1 MDLAQI
7 KNGANAA
14 SALLPSP
21 TDGIGHATAPDTI
34 GERTDDCDDPPPEE
48 PDMSDDDPSDDFDRY
63 WSLDELD
70 PKSHQN
76 HAPSSTNSP
85 PTLSNA
91 LIPPPSR
98 PLASAVYTPALDQIS
113 RDLQVTQPSLL
124 HLSVSAYILGFAAGP
139 LLVSPISGL
148 SGRLPIFRIGSV
160 FFALL
165 NLMCVFSSSIDV
177 LIVLRFLAGVAGSTP
192 MALGP
197 ATVVDLF
204 HKEERGK
211 ALSLMAVGAVCGPM
225 LGPSLGGFIAQS
237 VGWRGCFVMLFC
249 VLTRATIVQTSFNAF
264 LTLIWMQETSL
275 TAIRKNHHLSLQ
287 FDVEESTLLQKPPS
301 PLSLGDAPRTILN
314 ATLRPI
320 VICSRR
326 DILPAILV
334 GSFFYCLQVWLY
346 IDIPL
351 TYKAAYGFS
360 TRRAG
365 VIFMALG
372 LGMILGLMAFGL
384 ASDKMMVRMA
394 HGGDRRPEHR
404 LPFLAASICILT
416 LGMATY
422 TLGTKLMVVWL
433 VSAIGNVIM
442 GAGLFCIT
450 VSVLPKT
457 KQHKMSI
464 SSYVLDVSPQDAVA
478 SAAALSVV
486 RFVSGAFFPVMAQ
499 KLEAM
504 ISAEAVHWGL
514 TATSALIMIVVL
526 SWMLLLFRRTRLS
539 DM

>member
-1 MDLAQI
+1 MELARI

-21 TDGIGHATAPDTI
+21 TDGIRHATAPDTI
-34 GERTDDCDDPPPEE
+34 SERTGNANNDSDDRPPTEL
-48 PDMSDDDPSDDFDRY
+48 DMPDDDPRDDFDRH
-63 WSLDELD
+63 WSADELD
-70 PKSHQN
+70 PKVWK
-76 HAPSSTNSP
+76 SSRKWRQVAIIS
-85 PTLSNA
+85 LLA
-91 LIPPPSR
+91 LAT
-98 PLASAVYTPALDQIS
+98 PLASAVYTPALDEIS

-148 SGRLPIFRIGSV
+148 SGRLPIFRIGST
-160 FFALL
+160 FLALL
-165 NLMCVFSSSIDV
+165 NLMCVFSSSINV

-211 ALSLMAVGAVCGPM
+211 ALSLMAVG
-225 LGPSLGGFIAQS
+225 
-237 VGWRGCFVMLFC
+237 
-249 VLTRATIVQTSFNAF
+249 
-264 LTLIWMQETSL
+264 
-275 TAIRKNHHLSLQ
+275 
-287 FDVEESTLLQKPPS
+287 
-301 PLSLGDAPRTILN
+301 DAPQTILN
-314 ATLRPI
+314 ATLRPMLI
-320 VICSRR
+320 FSRL

-334 GSFFYCLQVWLY
+334 GSFFYCVQVWLY

-351 TYKAAYGFS
+351 TYKAAYAFS
-360 TRRAG
+360 TPRAG
-365 VIFMALG
+365 VIFVALG
-372 LGMILGLMAFGL
+372 LGMILGLVAFGL

-422 TLGTKLMVVWL
+422 TLGTKLVVVWL
-433 VSAIGNVIM
+433 VPAIGNAIM

-457 KQHKMSI
+457 NQQKISFPSI
-464 SSYVLDVSPQDAVA
+464 PIFGTMHLRADCDLS
-478 SAAALSVV
+478 ALSVA
-486 RFVSGAFFPVMAQ
+486 RFVSGAFFPVLAQ

-504 ISAEAVHWGL
+504 ISAEAVQWGL
-514 TATSALIMIVVL
+514 TVTAALIMIAVL
-526 SWMLLLFRRTRLS
+526 SWMLSLFRCPRLNGLQRES
-539 DM
+539 

>member
-21 TDGIGHATAPDTI
+21 TDGIGHATAPDMI
-34 GERTDDCDDPPPEE
+34 GERTDDSDDPPPEE
-48 PDMSDDDPSDDFDRY
+48 LDMSDNDLSDDFDRY
-63 WSLDELD
+63 WSADELD
-70 PKSHQN
+70 PKVWRRSRKWRQVAIISLLALATYVSIPVTPESCPVVNQLAPHSQ
-76 HAPSSTNSP
+76 HALT
-85 PTLSNA
+85 
-91 LIPPPSR
+91 PPPSR

-148 SGRLPIFRIGSV
+148 SGRLPIFRIGSA

-165 NLMCVFSSSIDV
+165 NLMCVFSNSIDV

-249 VLTRATIVQTSFNAF
+249 VTSFNSF
-264 LTLIWMQETSL
+264 LTLLWMQETSL
-275 TAIRKNHHLSLQ
+275 TAIRKNYHLTLQ
-287 FDVEESTLLQKPPS
+287 FDLEESTLLQKPPS
-301 PLSLGDAPRTILN
+301 YLSLGDAPRTILN

-320 VICSRR
+320 VIFSRL

-372 LGMILGLMAFGL
+372 LGMILGLVTFGL

-442 GAGLFCIT
+442 GVGLFCIT
-450 VSVLPKT
+450 
-457 KQHKMSI
+457 
-464 SSYVLDVSPQDAVA
+464 DAVA

-486 RFVSGAFFPVMAQ
+486 RFVSGALFPVLAQ
-499 KLEAM
+499 KVEAM

-514 TATSALIMIVVL
+514 TATSALIMIAVL
-526 SWMLLLFRRTRLS
+526 SWMLSLFRRPRFS

>member
-1 MDLAQI
+1 MELARI

-21 TDGIGHATAPDTI
+21 TDGIRHATAPDTI
-34 GERTDDCDDPPPEE
+34 SERTGNANNDSDDRPPTEL
-48 PDMSDDDPSDDFDRY
+48 DMPDDDPRDDFDRH
-63 WSLDELD
+63 WSADELD
-70 PKSHQN
+70 PKVWK
-76 HAPSSTNSP
+76 SSRKWRQVAIIS
-85 PTLSNA
+85 LLA
-91 LIPPPSR
+91 LAT
-98 PLASAVYTPALDQIS
+98 PLASAVYTPALDEIS

-148 SGRLPIFRIGSV
+148 SGRLPIFRIGST
-160 FFALL
+160 FLALL
-165 NLMCVFSSSIDV
+165 NLMCVFSSSINV

-225 LGPSLGGFIAQS
+225 LGPSLGGFIAHS

-249 VLTRATIVQTSFNAF
+249 V
-264 LTLIWMQETSL
+264 ETSL
-275 TAIRKNHHLSLQ
+275 TAIRKNHHLRFQ

-301 PLSLGDAPRTILN
+301 PLSSGDAPQTILN
-314 ATLRPI
+314 ATLRPMLI
-320 VICSRR
+320 FSRL

-334 GSFFYCLQVWLY
+334 GSFFYCVQVWLY

-351 TYKAAYGFS
+351 TYKAAYAFS
-360 TRRAG
+360 TPRAG
-365 VIFMALG
+365 VIFVALG
-372 LGMILGLMAFGL
+372 LGMILGLVAFGL

-422 TLGTKLMVVWL
+422 TLGTKLVVVWL
-433 VSAIGNVIM
+433 VPAIGNAIM

-450 VSVLPKT
+450 
-457 KQHKMSI
+457 
-464 SSYVLDVSPQDAVA
+464 DAVA
-478 SAAALSVV
+478 SAAALSVA
-486 RFVSGAFFPVMAQ
+486 RFVSGAFFPVLAQ

-504 ISAEAVHWGL
+504 ISAEAVQWGL
-514 TATSALIMIVVL
+514 TVTAALIMIAVL
-526 SWMLLLFRRTRLS
+526 SWMLSLFRCPRLNGLQRES
-539 DM
+539 